1 MVSKEAMDSWLYIVS
16 FWTQFHNRRRDQEI
30 KHVHPILDKY
40 FLGLREQKRSVEF
53 LRPWFEFSL
62 IICHA
67 MLGKLVCIERC
78 GVRAIE

>member
-1 MVSKEAMDSWLYIVS
+1 MVSKEAVDAWAVHCILL
-16 FWTQFHNRRRDQEI
+16 TQFHNRRRDQEI

-67 MLGKLVCIERC
+67 ILGKLVCIERC
-78 GVRAIE
+78 GVRTIE